1 LLAYPVGSVY
11 QSAVSTSPADVLG
24 GEWTQI
30 KDRFLLAAGDTYAN
44 GSTGGEA
51 THTLSINEIPSH
63 EHAIQGYNNVTAGSG
78 SNSYQL
84 YCRAL
89 FPNDPQDSGKI
100 LATGGGQAHNNMPP
114 YIAVYT
120 WYRTN

>member
-1 LLAYPVGSVY
+1 MLAYPVGSVY

-30 KDRFLLAAGDTYAN
+30 KDRFLLAAGDTYTN

-51 THTLSINEIPSH
+51 THTLSIAEIPSH
-63 EHAIQGYNNVTAGSG
+63 EHSLYADSDFSAYYTGDTNDWKQALVNKE
-78 SNSYQL
+78 SNAVWTTGTY
-84 YCRAL
+84 
-89 FPNDPQDSGKI
+89 
-100 LATGGGQAHNNMPP
+100 TGGGQAHNNMPP